1 MSMADEDDITG
12 AIDTSDN
19 SGAAPV
25 AASPP
30 GQSYPGMT
38 PVEDDS
44 GTAPKTQSPQGAPPQ
59 EDQSR
64 SGVDFNASHVPGNT
78 KRIIAYLMGADAA
91 HPQTIDQLGAQVDP
105 EGKLH
110 PSDRNL
116 LAIDAAREQG
126 GDQAAWQLMQSNRV
140 AYNAQTAFAK
150 TALQGTPQKPADL
163 NAAIDAANKAQT
175 NVLDGSSIQFAP
187 SQGGVT
193 ATVTMHG
200 TTQPQVIP
208 LSTQAFS
215 QFLDVGGDG
224 QWDKIMDQ
232 GAPATLQRLSQQN
245 PAQAP
250 QQAQGPS
257 NSTPTLNP
265 RKATWPTP
273 PQAVAPP
280 APQAQA
286 PAPAKVD
293 PWAKR
298 FDDAND
304 PSKTNYGEELEARGD
319 AMFGANNSATRRQR
333 QEWMAA
339 QEQQDLNRQGK
350 IEEAHEKGLQ
360 ANERARITGGSRE
373 RVAET
378 TAQGKLE
385 GWKYSSDSK
394 QAIAQIAA
402 DAKAAQAGNKQAQ
415 DRIESA
421 RKVISAKRA
430 TGASLTPEDEA
441 LEKQLV
447 GRAAAPQAPTPQA
460 QAPQQQPQ
468 RSPQDAQALSWAQAN
483 PNDPRAAK
491 IKQRLGVQ

>member
-1 MSMADEDDITG
+1 MSMADEDNAAG
-12 AIDTSDN
+12 AIDTSDDN

-38 PVEDDS
+38 PAQDDS
-44 GTAPKTQSPQGAPPQ
+44 GTSPKTQSPQGAPPQ

-163 NAAIDAANKAQT
+163 NAAIDAANKAQS

-208 LSTQAFS
+208 LSMQAFS

-245 PAQAP
+245 PAQQAP
-250 QQAQGPS
+250 RPA

-265 RKATWPTP
+265 RKAQWPTP
-273 PQAVAPP
+273 PQAAASP

-286 PAPAKVD
+286 PATTQKVD
-293 PWAKR
+293 PWAKA
-298 FDDAND
+298 FDDAAD
-304 PSKTNYGEELEARGD
+304 PSKTNYGEELETRAN
-319 AMFGANNSATRRQR
+319 AMFGANNSATTRQR

-339 QEQQDLNRQGK
+339 QEQQDLNRNAK
-350 IEEAHEKGLQ
+350 IEEAREKGVQ

-378 TAQGKLE
+378 TAKGKLE
-385 GWKYSSDSK
+385 GWKYSSDAK
-394 QAIAQIAA
+394 QAAAQIAA

-415 DRIESA
+415 DRVESA
-421 RKVISAKRA
+421 RKVIAAKRA
-430 TGASLTPEDEA
+430 TGATITPEDEA

-447 GRAAAPQAPTPQA
+447 GRAGAAPQPAAAQAPQAPTPQA
-460 QAPQQQPQ
+460 QQPPVPGAKPYKGQ
-468 RSPQDAQALSWAQAN
+468 WYTRG
-483 PNDPRAAK
+483 PNGESVP
-491 IKQRLGVQ
+491 VQ